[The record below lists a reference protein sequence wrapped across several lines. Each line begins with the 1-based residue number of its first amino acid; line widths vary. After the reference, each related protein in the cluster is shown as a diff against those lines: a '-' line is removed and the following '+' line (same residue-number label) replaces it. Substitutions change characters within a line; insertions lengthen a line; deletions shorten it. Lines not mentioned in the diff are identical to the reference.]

1 MEDLTAKVAVH
12 DQQIKS
18 LEARTKKLED
28 MREGISE
35 IKVAI
40 ERQTGNIDRLAEI
53 VGGIGKRQ
61 EEHESRIDA
70 IEQKPGKKWESVAGQ
85 VVSLVTAAIVG
96 MILAHIGLV

>member
-61 EEHESRIDA
+61 EEHESRLDA
-70 IEQKPGKKWESVAGQ
+70 IEQKPGEKWDKVAWQ
-85 VVSLVTAAIVG
+85 VLSIVIAAVVG
-96 MILAHIGLV
+96 MALAHIGL